1 MLRICVIQTGRQSHL
16 CTPVRRF
23 SQAGTRWAPLV
34 SQAVMFKD
42 YGKPSEVLSVVSRPI
57 EPLTP
62 STVHVRI
69 LAAPVNP
76 SDINQ
81 IEGVYPA
88 KPTFDPKWGA
98 VAGNEG
104 VAQIVALG
112 EAVQRTSDLEVGDW
126 VLPLN
131 RAFGTWQTYASVEA
145 SDLAKIPHDQV
156 PLLGAASLT
165 VNPSTAYRMLRD
177 FVDLNPGRYIPV
189 TTTPLTRDYV
199 IQSGAN
205 SGVGQAV
212 IQLCRCWGF
221 KSINIIRDRP
231 TAADTMAQLKALGA
245 DYVFTDEQLRT
256 IETRNQL
263 KSLDGPI
270 ALGLDCVGG
279 RTTMEL
285 GRNLS
290 SSASLV
296 VYGGMSKRPM
306 SLPVSL
312 FIFRNLAV
320 QGYWMNH
327 WYRTHSL
334 ADRMPM
340 WTDLLK
346 LMQLGQLRPAAFEPL
361 LWVPSGDRMD
371 AVQQLRTVIEAIQ
384 ASSAGFAGKKHALV
398 MDPSLL

>member
-1 MLRICVIQTGRQSHL
+1 MLRIRVTLNGRHAHL
-16 CTPVRRF
+16 GTPLRRF
-23 SQAGTRWAPLV
+23 SQAEARWAPLV

-42 YGKPSEVLSVVSRPI
+42 YGRPSEVLSVVSRPVA
-57 EPLTP
+57 PLTP
-62 STVHVRI
+62 STVHVRL

-88 KPTFDPKWGA
+88 KPTFDPEWGA

-112 EAVQRTSDLEVGDW
+112 EDVQRTSDLEVGDW

-131 RAFGTWQTYASVEA
+131 RAFGTWQTYASAEA
-145 SDLAKIPHDQV
+145 SNLAKIPHHQI

-177 FVDLNPGRYIPV
+177 FVDLKSG
-189 TTTPLTRDYV
+189 DYV

-205 SGVGQAV
+205 SAVGQAV
-212 IQLCRCWGF
+212 IQLCRSWGF

-231 TAADTMAQLKALGA
+231 TAAETVAQLKTLGA
-245 DYVFTDEQLRT
+245 DYVFTDEQLRMA
-256 IETRNQL
+256 ETHNQI
-263 KSLDGPI
+263 KALDGRI

-279 RTTMEL
+279 RTTMDL
-285 GRNLS
+285 GRSLS
-290 SSASLV
+290 SPASLV

-312 FIFRNLAV
+312 FIFKNLAV
-320 QGYWMNH
+320 KGYWMNQ
-327 WYRTHSL
+327 WYRTHCL
-334 ADRMPM
+334 ADRMAM
-340 WTDLLK
+340 WTDLLT
-346 LMQLGQLRPAAFEPL
+346 LMQQGHLRPASFEPL
-361 LWVPSGDRMD
+361 LWDQSGEHMD
-371 AVQQLRTVIEAIQ
+371 AVQGLRTVLDAIQ
-384 ASSAGFAGKKHALV
+384 ASGAGFAGKKYALV
-398 MDPSLL
+398 MDASLL